1 MIRDNHAYISRAG
14 ASLGLVGALCLSI
27 GLGGSPAQA
36 AEAPVGLG
44 TAASFAVLAGQSV
57 TNTGATV
64 VTGDIGVSPGT
75 SLTGSASLVQTG
87 GAVHL
92 ADAVALQAQNDLT
105 TAYNSAAA
113 RPTVIDV
120 TGQDLGGQTY
130 TSGVVSHSSGMQLTG
145 TVTLDAQGDPSA
157 VFIFKAGSTLVTA
170 PNSTVSLINGA
181 SPCNV
186 YWQVG
191 SSTTLDTGT
200 TFIGTVMSLTSATLA
215 NRATVQGRVL
225 ARNGSVTLDTNVITR
240 PTCATETSPS
250 PSPTVSPST
259 STPSSTPTA
268 TASPSSSTPA
278 SPSPSTGGGKGNG
291 GSGNGGSGGS
301 GGNGGSGSGGNGTG
315 NGDGANGTGNGGGDG
330 GNGDA
335 GSGSASG
342 SGDSTG
348 AGLSSSSPVVPT
360 GHPETG
366 LGGAAAPSG
375 PGWVAFG
382 LLGGSAAVA
391 VALRW
396 RRPRAVRPS

>member
-1 MIRDNHAYISRAG
+1 MIRENHAYISRAG
-14 ASLGLVGALCLSI
+14 ASLGLVGALCLTI

-57 TNTGATV
+57 TNTGTTT

-75 SLTGSASLVQTG
+75 SLTGGASLVQTG
-87 GAVHL
+87 GAVHI

-120 TGQDLGGQTY
+120 TGQDLGGKTF
-130 TSGVVSHSSGMQLTG
+130 TSGVVSHTSGMQLTG

-191 SSTTLDTGT
+191 SSTTLDTNT
-200 TFIGTVMSLTSATLA
+200 TFVGTVMSLTSTTLA
-215 NRATVQGRVL
+215 NRASVQGRVL

-240 PTCATETSPS
+240 PGCAVAATSSPS
-250 PSPTVSPST
+250 ASPST

-278 SPSPSTGGGKGNG
+278 SPSPSTGGGNGNGNG
-291 GSGNGGSGGS
+291 GSGNGG
-301 GGNGGSGSGGNGTG
+301 GGNGGGGTDSGDGGNGTG
-315 NGDGANGTGNGGGDG
+315 SGGSDG
-330 GNGDA
+330 GYGDT
-335 GSGSASG
+335 GSGSAGG
-342 SGDSTG
+342 SGDGAG

-366 LGGAAAPSG
+366 MGGAGAPAG
-375 PGWVAFG
+375 PGWVALG
-382 LLGGSAAVA
+382 LLGGSAAAA